1 MQKFIVFSKLFVL
14 IFLTFNAELV
24 LAQSTTPT
32 DTMDISITP
41 FRKGRWLTSLSGII
55 SSSSI
60 KFNSTNDKTY
70 SNEFGLNLS
79 TGKFFKDR
87 WLFGVTFQALK
98 QESTGDFN
106 IVGESLYI
114 GPQFSRYFSKNKDGS
129 LFLNVS
135 PGYVLYRSLA
145 TVNNIPNFR
154 EESDGDGFGTLI
166 SLGYSY
172 VIRDLISFNIGF
184 NIQNYW
190 INANTINVTGGPVG
204 TENITI
210 NNISFTFG
218 FGVIIDD
225 FFF

>member
-1 MQKFIVFSKLFVL
+1 
-14 IFLTFNAELV
+14 
-24 LAQSTTPT
+24 
-32 DTMDISITP
+32 
-41 FRKGRWLTSLSGII
+41 
-55 SSSSI
+55 
-60 KFNSTNDKTY
+60 
-70 SNEFGLNLS
+70 
-79 TGKFFKDR
+79 
-87 WLFGVTFQALK
+87 
-98 QESTGDFN
+98 
-106 IVGESLYI
+106 
-114 GPQFSRYFSKNKDGS
+114 
-129 LFLNVS
+129 LNVS

-218 FGVIIDD
+218 FGVILDD